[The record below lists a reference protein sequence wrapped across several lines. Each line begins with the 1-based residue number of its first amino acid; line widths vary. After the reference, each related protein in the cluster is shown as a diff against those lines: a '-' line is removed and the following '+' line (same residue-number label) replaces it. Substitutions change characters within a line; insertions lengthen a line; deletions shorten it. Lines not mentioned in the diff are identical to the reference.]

1 MTRISTR
8 FALLLA
14 AAAVVPLLGYGAVS
28 VFSLRTGAQQAVIVG
43 NLNVARQVAEQIEL
57 YVTGSVKILKAVA
70 ADLQQ
75 TGLQEWQKDR
85 ILKNFVLQF
94 PEFKELTLLDDNG
107 LPAVSSRLGT
117 PTVSVPGS
125 EGLAFEGVLLSRFS
139 VDDDLLPTAIV
150 AVRLNDEEGGWLVGR
165 LNLEE
170 LWRMVDRIR
179 VGDQGYALVVTRE
192 GQLLA
197 HGNPAAK
204 SRVARGDDFNQHPL
218 ISRVRTPAGNG
229 DVASGEYTDE
239 RGPVLGVAA
248 RVAPLEWTVIVEQPR
263 DEAFAIPIRLQ
274 GQLGIAIAVALMVML
289 GIGYFWGYRFID
301 PILAL
306 TRGTKALA
314 EGKLDERVKVESK
327 DEIGQLGHAFNNMAD
342 RLVELQEDVKKKERQ
357 AMFGR
362 MSIGLV
368 HDLSH
373 PIQNIGNSCKLIV
386 KMFDDLEYRENFKRT
401 VERELTQ
408 VKRVL
413 DDLRNIAR
421 PMPLDR
427 FPLDLNKAVSD
438 LIESMQP
445 TAEIAGLTIEAE
457 QVLGPLY
464 VEGDLFA
471 LNRVYRNL
479 ITNALQ
485 ATPPRGRV
493 IVRTNRDGESA
504 VVEVADTGCG
514 IPKERLDTIFDDFVT
529 TKRRGLG
536 LGLAITKKIVE
547 QLSGTISVESEVGVG
562 TTFSSRFTLTQARPT
577 TQLVTGN
584 KRVEDKP
591 RQPEQSEPSA
601 DLKSKPGAVAP
612 G

>member
-1 MTRISTR
+1 VTKISTR
-8 FALLLA
+8 FAVLLA

-28 VFSLRTGAQQAVIVG
+28 VYSLRTGAQQAVILG

-75 TGLQEWQKDR
+75 TGLQDWQKDR

-94 PEFKELTLLDDNG
+94 PEFKELTLIGDNG
-107 LPAVSSRLGT
+107 MPTVSSRLSV
-117 PTVSVPGS
+117 PTVTVPGS
-125 EGLAFEGVLLSRFS
+125 EGLNFEGVLMSRFS

-150 AVRLNDEEGGWLVGR
+150 AVRLQDEHGGWLVGR

-179 VGDQGYALVVTRE
+179 IGEQGFALVVTGD

-204 SRVARGDDFNQHPL
+204 SRVARRDDLTEHPL
-218 ISRVRTPAGNG
+218 VSRVNNLSAQREVT
-229 DVASGEYTDE
+229 ASAQYADE

-248 RVAPLEWTVIVEQPR
+248 RLDSLGWTVIVEQPLG
-263 DEAFAIPIRLQ
+263 EAFAIPIWLQ
-274 GQLGIAIAVALMVML
+274 WQLGIAIAIALMAML
-289 GIGYFWGYRFID
+289 GIGYVWGYRFIA

-306 TRGTKALA
+306 TRGTRALA
-314 EGKLDERVKVESK
+314 EGKLDERVSVESK
-327 DEIGQLGHAFNNMAD
+327 DEIGQLGLAFNNMAD
-342 RLVELQEDVKKKERQ
+342 RLIELQEDVRKKERQ
-357 AMFGR
+357 ALFGR
-362 MSIGLV
+362 ISIGLV

-401 VERELTQ
+401 VERELAQ

-421 PMPLDR
+421 PLPLDR
-427 FPLDLNKAVSD
+427 FPLDLNKTISD
-438 LIESMQP
+438 LIESVQT
-445 TAEIAGLTIEAE
+445 TAEVAGLSVETEMVFGQI
-457 QVLGPLY
+457 Y

-471 LNRVYRNL
+471 MNRVYRNL
-479 ITNALQ
+479 IVNALQ

-493 IVRTNRDGESA
+493 IVRTNRDGQAA
-504 VVEVADTGCG
+504 VVEIADTGCG

-536 LGLAITKKIVE
+536 LGLAISKKIVE
-547 QLSGTISVESEVGVG
+547 QLGGTISVASEVGVG
-562 TTFSSRFTLTQARPT
+562 TTFTIRFPLTQARPT
-577 TQLVTGN
+577 TKLAAG
-584 KRVEDKP
+584 
-591 RQPEQSEPSA
+591 
-601 DLKSKPGAVAP
+601 
-612 G
+612 